1 MIYVK
6 WTDRCDY
13 QRKKLL
19 ESWDGERI
27 RMKMRK
33 TRHMEKKQR
42 RIQTKPT
49 LVKDTIDV
57 SENGQ
62 SDERDAVSR

>member
-1 MIYVK
+1 MG
-6 WTDRCDY
+6 RG
-13 QRKKLL
+13 L
-19 ESWDGERI
+19 EW
-27 RMKMRK
+27 RK
-33 TRHMEKKQR
+33 TRHMEEKQR

-49 LVKDTIDV
+49 LVKDNIDV